1 MTVVDDFSYLSVLIS
16 IVLGLGVTSL
26 LTGLARVV
34 QLRDR
39 IKIYWPTLCWVVT
52 LLLIH
57 VQMWWSMFGL
67 RRVAVWTFPLYAI
80 TLLQPILLF
89 FLSAVIWPDFDRDEA
104 LDLKA
109 NYWAQARW
117 FFGILLALVF
127 VSLARY
133 LTFRG
138 NFPEQGDF
146 AFHMLFIV
154 AGVGA
159 LVFRSETYHKIVAP
173 LSVAIYV
180 AYIAMLF
187 MALR

>member
-1 MTVVDDFSYLSVLIS
+1 MDDFSYLSVLIS

-39 IKIYWPTLCWVVT
+39 IKIYWPTLAWVTT

-67 RRVAVWTFPLYAI
+67 RTVVVWTFPLYAI

-89 FLSAVIWPDFDRDEA
+89 FLSALIWPDFDRDEA

-109 NYWAQARW
+109 NYYAQVRW
-117 FFGILLALVF
+117 FFGILVALVL
-127 VSLARY
+127 VSLVRY
-133 LTFRG
+133 FTFKGHFAER
-138 NFPEQGDF
+138 GDF
-146 AFHMLFIV
+146 AFHMIFIV
-154 AGVGA
+154 AATGGA
-159 LVFRSETYHKIVAP
+159 VFRSELYHKIIAP

-180 AYIAMLF
+180 VYIAVLF
-187 MALR
+187 MDLR